1 VVIKR
6 LVIVGHSL
14 GAGTAAV
21 LGVLMK
27 EEYPTLKV
35 YGYGT
40 PGSVLD
46 ERTAKEVGSYLT
58 SCILGDDVV
67 GSLSFHS
74 LHAVREQVP
83 LLLSQLSSLLFDSP
97 CAPVCSTLLF
107 SVRCLSPLQDLV

>member
-74 LHAVREQVP
+74 LHAVREQVLSP
-83 LLLSQLSSLLFDSP
+83 SLSSSLNSPLSSLTLLLLSSALLCCSP
-97 CAPVCSTLLF
+97 SGA
-107 SVRCLSPLQDLV
+107 